1 MQTLGLLLET
11 PVNASISHLGYV
23 RETWGHM
30 SAVSGF
36 DALFTAL
43 KAQHPA
49 EVSDLPL
56 PPEQP
61 APGVG
66 RRLYAK
72 ARRLVGLERATASAP
87 SPFVGPR
94 HEKAALRVLRFLRE
108 RPGSVAL
115 LSAGEN
121 QLGAT
126 LCQAPEELQQRLVV
140 CFHQPPSWHR
150 LHWQKP
156 EAYGKLG
163 GIITLCEEQCA
174 FFERQTNRPVLKINH
189 GVDLKFF
196 HPGSVIPPVSPRLLF
211 VGQWLRDFTTLA
223 ESMELIWQ
231 WRPDV
236 TLDCVVPRGARNS
249 DALMRLARDQRVRW
263 HAGLSAEELRGL
275 YQNATL
281 LFLPIVDATANNAV
295 IEALASGLPV
305 VSSNAGGLQDYLP
318 AECGLLAQPHNP
330 KAHADAVRALISTPA
345 ALAAARQKCREHAM
359 THLDWQQIAGDLWR
373 NLRHLAQR
381 SDQAAESSALAAAQP
396 ACAGTI

>member
-1 MQTLGLLLET
+1 
-11 PVNASISHLGYV
+11 
-23 RETWGHM
+23 M

-49 EVSDLPL
+49 EVTDLPL
-56 PPEQP
+56 SAEPP

-72 ARRLVGLERATASAP
+72 ALRLAGLERPTMSAP
-87 SPFVGPR
+87 SPFVGLR

-108 RPGSVAL
+108 RPGSLAL

-126 LCQAPEELQQRLVV
+126 LCQAPEDLQQRLVV

-150 LHWQKP
+150 LHWQQP
-156 EAYGKLG
+156 AAYGRLG
-163 GIITLCEEQCA
+163 GIITLCEEQSA
-174 FFERQTNRPVLKINH
+174 FFEGQTEKPVLKINH
-189 GVDLKFF
+189 GVDLSFF
-196 HPGSVIPPVSPRLLF
+196 HPGSATPSVSPRLLF
-211 VGQWLRDFTTLA
+211 VGQWLRDFATLA

-236 TLDCVVPRGARNS
+236 TLDCVVPRGARNH
-249 DALMRLARDQRVRW
+249 DALLRLARDQRVRW
-263 HAGLSAEELRGL
+263 YAGLSAEALRGL

-281 LFLPIVDATANNAV
+281 LFLPVVDATANNAV
-295 IEALASGLPV
+295 IEALSSGLPV

-318 AECGLLAQPHNP
+318 TECGLLAQPHNA

-345 ALAAARQKCREHAM
+345 TLAAAQQKCREHAI

-381 SDQAAESSALAAAQP
+381 SDSATESPSLAMAQP
-396 ACAGTI
+396 ACAGSI

>member
-1 MQTLGLLLET
+1 M
-11 PVNASISHLGYV
+11 NSSISHLGYV

-36 DALFTAL
+36 DALFAAL

-56 PPEQP
+56 PPEP
-61 APGVG
+61 PPPGVG

-72 ARRLVGLERATASAP
+72 ARRLAGLERPSPASP
-87 SPFVGPR
+87 SPFVGVR
-94 HEKAALRVLRFLRE
+94 HEKAAARVLRFLRE
-108 RPGSVAL
+108 HPGALAL

-126 LCQAPEELQQRLVV
+126 LCQAPEDLQQRLVV

-150 LHWQKP
+150 LHWQQP
-156 EAYGKLG
+156 AAYAKLG
-163 GIITLCEEQCA
+163 GIITLCEEQSA
-174 FFERQTNRPVLKINH
+174 FFEGQTERPVLKINH
-189 GVDLKFF
+189 GVDLSFF
-196 HPGSVIPPVSPRLLF
+196 RPGSATPSVSPRLLF

-249 DALMRLARDQRVRW
+249 DALLRLARDQRVRW
-263 HAGLSAEELRGL
+263 HAGLSAEALRGL
-275 YQNATL
+275 YQDATL
-281 LFLPIVDATANNAV
+281 LFLPVVDATANNAV

-318 AECGLLAQPHNP
+318 AECGLLAQPQNA

-345 ALAAARQKCREHAM
+345 ALAAARQKCREHAT

-381 SDQAAESSALAAAQP
+381 SDSTVESPAMTASQP

>member
-1 MQTLGLLLET
+1 M
-11 PVNASISHLGYV
+11 NSSISHLGYV

-56 PPEQP
+56 PPEPP
-61 APGVG
+61 APGMG
-66 RRLYAK
+66 SRLLAK
-72 ARRLVGLERATASAP
+72 ARRLAGLATHLPSAP
-87 SPFVGPR
+87 SPFVGVR
-94 HEKAALRVLRFLRE
+94 HEKAALKVLRFLRG
-108 RPGSVAL
+108 RPGSLAL

-126 LCQAPEELQQRLVV
+126 LCQAPADLQQRLVV

-150 LHWQKP
+150 LHWQQP
-156 EAYGKLG
+156 AAYAKLG
-163 GIITLCEEQCA
+163 GIITLCDEQSD
-174 FFERQTNRPVLKINH
+174 FFEALTDKPVLKINH
-189 GVDLKFF
+189 GVDLSFF
-196 HPGSVIPPVSPRLLF
+196 RPGTATPSVSPRLLF
-211 VGQWLRDFTTLA
+211 VGQWLRDFSTLA
-223 ESMELIWQ
+223 DSMDLIWQ

-263 HAGLSAEELRGL
+263 HAGLSAEALRGL

-281 LFLPIVDATANNAV
+281 LFLPVVDATANNAV

-318 AECGLLAQPHNP
+318 AGCGLLARPHNA
-330 KAHADAVRALISTPA
+330 KSHADAVREMIGTPA
-345 ALAAARQKCREHAM
+345 ALTAARQNCREQA
-359 THLDWQQIAGDLWR
+359 TKHLDWQQIAGDLWR

-381 SDQAAESSALAAAQP
+381 ADSAAAPSALAASQP
-396 ACAGTI
+396 ACAGSI

>member
-1 MQTLGLLLET
+1 M
-11 PVNASISHLGYV
+11 NSSISHLGYV

-43 KAQHPA
+43 KAQHSA
-49 EVSDLPL
+49 EVCDLPL
-56 PPEQP
+56 PPEPP
-61 APGVG
+61 APGMG

-72 ARRLVGLERATASAP
+72 ARRLAGLERPAASAP
-87 SPFVGPR
+87 SPFVGLR
-94 HEKAALRVLRFLRE
+94 HEKAAVKLLRFLRE
-108 RPGSVAL
+108 HPSALAL

-150 LHWQKP
+150 LHWQQP
-156 EAYGKLG
+156 ATYGRLG
-163 GIITLCEEQCA
+163 GIITLCEEQRA
-174 FFERQTNRPVLKINH
+174 FFEGQTNRPVLKINH
-189 GVDLKFF
+189 GVDLSFF
-196 HPGSVIPPVSPRLLF
+196 RPGSATPSVSPRLLF

-231 WRPDV
+231 WRLDV

-263 HAGLSAEELRGL
+263 HAGLSAEELRSL

-281 LFLPIVDATANNAV
+281 LFLPVVDATANNAV

-305 VSSNAGGLQDYLP
+305 VSSDAGGLQDYLP
-318 AECGLLAQPHNP
+318 TECGLLAQSYNA
-330 KAHADAVRALISTPA
+330 KAHADAVRSLISTPVA
-345 ALAAARQKCREHAM
+345 MAAARQKCREQAI

-381 SDQAAESSALAAAQP
+381 SNQATESPALAASQP